1 VREEGGSLNPRNDG
15 PLMEGGSC
23 DTGAEALGGAAVCG
37 LVITGAAVEGRVGI
51 VEADVEATPT
61 GAEAPVGVEVTA
73 AGVASNFA
81 PHIPQKRF
89 SSEFS
94 LPQRGQRT
102 RPPETYL
109 YSLRYLQGS
118 VHAGGDGVPEK

>member
-1 VREEGGSLNPRNDG
+1 MV
-15 PLMEGGSC
+15 GGSC
-23 DTGAEALGGAAVCG
+23 DTGADARGGTAVCG
-37 LVITGAAVEGRVGI
+37 LVITGAAVEGGADDRLAV
-51 VEADVEATPT
+51 VEADVEATAT
-61 GAEAPVGVEVTA
+61 GAEAPLGVEVTA

-102 RPPETYL
+102 HPPELYL
-109 YSLRYLQGS
+109 YSLRYLEGS
-118 VHAGGDGVPEK
+118 MQAVGDEVPEK